1 MVKAMCCNCEYFSF
15 RDQTFLGMP
24 LLEINN
30 DFQQHSGFYWHF
42 LSDSPVTVTLSPHSM
57 THSAAEWLL
66 SCRELRVVWCV
77 VLASLPSPSM
87 LGNAGLRSVVIHAV
101 TSSSVP
107 VSSFLSVKSCTSPG
121 LLRLKPTALVS
132 LVMAEPVQQWNWPQ
146 VFFFCYCLC
155 LEISAPVLRWHC
167 TEMMNWIVTLLT
179 LLLTIKKTGG
189 NRNQCQSISEHIKM
203 RWNRSESAI

>member
-146 VFFFCYCLC
+146 VFFFLLLPLSWNFSSCF
-155 LEISAPVLRWHC
+155 
-167 TEMMNWIVTLLT
+167 EMTLYRDDELNSYFTHIVTHY
-179 LLLTIKKTGG
+179 KEEG
-189 NRNQCQSISEHIKM
+189 R
-203 RWNRSESAI
+203 